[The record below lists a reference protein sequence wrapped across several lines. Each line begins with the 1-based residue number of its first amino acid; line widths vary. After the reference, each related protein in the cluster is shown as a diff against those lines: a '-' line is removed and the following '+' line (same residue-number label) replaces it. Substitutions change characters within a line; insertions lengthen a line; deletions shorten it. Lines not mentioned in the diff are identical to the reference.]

1 MKNEFLLHL
10 KSSDIEKLD
19 ALFLNLISDKT
30 FDAEIVSRKVFEKE
44 KKIAYWIKI
53 SAACLILLKKKLD
66 ELTTYESLQLF
77 EYKDW

>member
-44 KKIAYWIKI
+44 KKIHIG
-53 SAACLILLKKKLD
+53 
-66 ELTTYESLQLF
+66 
-77 EYKDW
+77 